1 METSSPR
8 SSSKAWMYVVI
19 AVVIVGGLI
28 AWRHF
33 ANASK
38 AQAEAD
44 KAKVPRAVSVTVAP
58 VTTQNVPIWLE
69 GLGSVSAWQQVTVHS
84 QVDGRLDK
92 VFFKE
97 GQAVKKGDL
106 LAQIDPRPYA
116 VQLHQAEGSLA
127 KDAAQLADTKLNL
140 ERYRTLVQQKLVAQQ
155 QVDDQAAL
163 VGQAEG
169 AVTTD
174 KAAIESARLNLD
186 YAQVRAPLDGIVG
199 VRQVDAGNLV
209 HATDVNGLVVLT
221 QLDPAAVFVTLP
233 EDDLPRVMAAMHRG
247 DVTVEAWSREG
258 TTRLGVGKLAVVDN
272 QINQATATLKL
283 KCQVANAEHTLWPNQ
298 FVKARLL
305 LETRPNAIVI
315 PPAAVQRGPNGS
327 FVYVVQDGKAEQRT
341 VTVVLTTADLAVID
355 KGVNPGELIVT
366 EGQNQLRPGATV
378 NAHGANGAPLAGGNG
393 AGGGGNS
400 AGSGNGGGGKGHG
413 KHGQGKPAESADK
426 PAGGG
431 GQ

>member
-1 METSSPR
+1 METSSSR
-8 SSSKAWMYVVI
+8 SSSKAWMYIVV
-19 AVVIVGGLI
+19 AVVIIGGLI
-28 AWRHF
+28 AYRHF

-38 AQAEAD
+38 AKADAD
-44 KAKVPRAVSVTVAP
+44 KAKAPRVVSVTVAP
-58 VTTQNVPIWLE
+58 ATTQNVPIWLE

-97 GQAVKKGDL
+97 GQTVKKGEM

-127 KDAAQLADTKLNL
+127 KDTAQLADTKLNL

-169 AVTTD
+169 AVQTD
-174 KAAIESARLNLD
+174 RAAIESARLNLD

-233 EDDLPRVMAAMHRG
+233 EDDLARVMAAMHRG
-247 DVTVEAWSREG
+247 DVTVEAWSRDG
-258 TTRLGVGKLAVVDN
+258 VSRLGVGKLAVVDN

-283 KCQVANAEHTLWPNQ
+283 KCQVPNPQHTLWPNQ

-315 PPAAVQRGPNGS
+315 SPAAVQRGPNGS

-341 VTVVLTTADLAVID
+341 VTIALTTADVAVVD
-355 KGVNPGELIVT
+355 KGINAGEQIVT
-366 EGQNQLRPGATV
+366 EGQNQLRPGV
-378 NAHGANGAPLAGGNG
+378 PVSAHAANGAAAAASGGDGSG
-393 AGGGGNS
+393 AGKD
-400 AGSGNGGGGKGHG
+400 SGGGGGKGHG
-413 KHGQGKPAESADK
+413 GSKRGQTKAADGTAPA
-426 PAGGG
+426 AGGG